1 MEPIRASCRARRGG
15 CLSYRNLDVTQ
26 LVNHASGL
34 SSHAQKLG
42 LAPALVYLFAE
53 PAALH
58 GRPIPPEQFALHR
71 REIDDFAER
80 IAGAEVS
87 FAAISY
93 RDWISEWKEYH
104 ATTQHGDA
112 ILARFQP

>member
-1 MEPIRASCRARRGG
+1 
-15 CLSYRNLDVTQ
+15 VK
-26 LVNHASGL
+26 HAFGL

-93 RDWISEWKEYH
+93 RDWISEWKEDH